1 MKFIK
6 GNNMSRSQSELSLKQ
21 REILQ
26 LVIYRTKN
34 PQSPTFFGNNEYIA
48 KCIDIKPDTVR
59 KALKELKDLGYIAEA
74 KDDKGRRHLT
84 YTGKEFAPIIADM
97 RDFDKNM
104 LKQERDNYLRDLN
117 YCKHEL
123 ELAQIRVDTLDKEN
137 SELRTKLLNTE
148 PRLMQLENLFLS
160 QGVTKERIDA
170 MIKLAQTMQ
179 VA

>member
-1 MKFIK
+1 
-6 GNNMSRSQSELSLKQ
+6 MSRSQSELSLTQ

-34 PQSPTFFGNNEYIA
+34 PKSPTFFGNNEYIA
-48 KCIDIKPDTVR
+48 KCVDIKPDTVR

-117 YCKHEL
+117 YCRHEL
-123 ELAQIRVDTLDKEN
+123 ELAQIRIDTLDKEN
-137 SELRTKLLNTE
+137 SELRTKSLHTE
-148 PRLMQLENLFLS
+148 TRLMQLENLFLS
-160 QGVTKERIDA
+160 QGVSKELIDA
-170 MIKLAQTMQ
+170 MIKQAQTMPT
-179 VA
+179 A

>member
-1 MKFIK
+1 
-6 GNNMSRSQSELSLKQ
+6 MSRSQSELSLKQ

-34 PQSPTFFGNNEYIA
+34 PKSPTFFGNNEYIA
-48 KCIDIKPDTVR
+48 KCVDVQPDTVR

-117 YCKHEL
+117 YCRHEL
-123 ELAQIRVDTLDKEN
+123 ELAQIRNDTLERDNSALNDKLFYA
-137 SELRTKLLNTE
+137 ELRVKE
-148 PRLMQLENLFLS
+148 LENIFS
-160 QGVTKERIDA
+160 AQGVTKEQIDM
-170 MIKLAQTMQ
+170 MIEQMMDVQ
-179 VA
+179 

>member
-34 PQSPTFFGNNEYIA
+34 PKSPTFFGNNEYIA
-48 KCIDIKPDTVR
+48 KCVDIKPDTVR

-74 KDDKGRRHLT
+74 IDDKGRRHLT

-117 YCKHEL
+117 YCRHEL
-123 ELAQIRVDTLDKEN
+123 ELAQIRIDTLERDNSALNDKLFYA
-137 SELRTKLLNTE
+137 ELRVKE
-148 PRLMQLENLFLS
+148 LENIFS
-160 QGVTKERIDA
+160 AQGVTKEQIDW
-170 MIKLAQTMQ
+170 MIKQTQGMQ
-179 VA
+179 AA

>member
-1 MKFIK
+1 
-6 GNNMSRSQSELSLKQ
+6 MSRSQSELSLKQ

-34 PQSPTFFGNNEYIA
+34 PKSPTFFGNNEYIA
-48 KCIDIKPDTVR
+48 KCVDIKPDTVR

-123 ELAQIRVDTLDKEN
+123 ELAQIRIDTLEREN
-137 SELRTKLLNTE
+137 SALNDKLFYAELRVQ
-148 PRLMQLENLFLS
+148 QLENLFFA
-160 QGVTKERIDA
+160 QGVTKDQIDA
-170 MIKLAQTMQ
+170 MIKQAQTMQ
-179 VA
+179 AA

>member
-1 MKFIK
+1 
-6 GNNMSRSQSELSLKQ
+6 MSRSQSELSITK

-34 PQSPTFFGNNEYIA
+34 PKHPTFFGDNEYIA
-48 KCIDIKPDTVR
+48 KCVDVKPDTVR
-59 KALKELKDLGYIAEA
+59 KYIKELEELVYLNEI

-123 ELAQIRVDTLDKEN
+123 ELAQIHIDTLDKEN
-137 SELRTKLLNTE
+137 SELRTKLFHTE
-148 PRLMQLENLFLS
+148 TRLMQLENLFLS

-170 MIKLAQTMQ
+170 MIKQAQTMQ

>member
-1 MKFIK
+1 
-6 GNNMSRSQSELSLKQ
+6 MSRSQSELSITK
-21 REILQ
+21 RELLQ

-34 PQSPTFFGNNEYIA
+34 PKHPTFFGDNEYIA
-48 KCIDIKPDTVR
+48 KCVDVKPDTVR
-59 KALKELKDLGYIAEA
+59 KYIKELEELVYLNEI

-123 ELAQIRVDTLDKEN
+123 ELAQIHIDTLDKEN
-137 SELRTKLLNTE
+137 SELRTKLLHTE
-148 PRLMQLENLFLS
+148 TRLMQLENLFLS

-170 MIKLAQTMQ
+170 MIKQAQTMQ

>member
-34 PQSPTFFGNNEYIA
+34 PKSLAFFGNNEYIA
-48 KCIDIKPDTVR
+48 KCVDVQPDTVR
-59 KALKELKDLGYIAEA
+59 KALKELKDLGYIAAA

-84 YTGKEFAPIIADM
+84 YTCKEFAPIIADM

-123 ELAQIRVDTLDKEN
+123 ELAQIHIDTLDKEN
-137 SELRTKLLNTE
+137 SELRTKLLHTE
-148 PRLMQLENLFLS
+148 TRLMQLENLFLS

-170 MIKLAQTMQ
+170 MIKQAQTMQ

>member
-1 MKFIK
+1 
-6 GNNMSRSQSELSLKQ
+6 MSRSQSELSLKQ

-34 PQSPTFFGNNEYIA
+34 PKHPTFFGDNKNIA
-48 KCIDIKPDTVR
+48 KCVDIKPDTVR

-97 RDFDKNM
+97 RNFDKNM

-117 YCKHEL
+117 YCRHEL
-123 ELAQIRVDTLDKEN
+123 ELAQIRIDTLERDNSALNDKLFYA
-137 SELRTKLLNTE
+137 ELRVQ
-148 PRLMQLENLFLS
+148 QLENLFLS
-160 QGVTKERIDA
+160 QGVTKERIDM
-170 MIKLAQTMQ
+170 MIKQAQTMQ
-179 VA
+179 AA

>member
-34 PQSPTFFGNNEYIA
+34 PKSPTFFGNNEYIG
-48 KCIDIKPDTVR
+48 KCVNVKPDTIR

-74 KDDKGRRHLT
+74 KDEKGRRHLA
-84 YTGKEFAPIIADM
+84 YTGKEFAPIIEDM
-97 RDFDKNM
+97 RNMDKRM
-104 LKQERDNYLRDLN
+104 LKQERDNCLRDLN

-123 ELAQIRVDTLDKEN
+123 EMAQIRIETLEKDNSALNDKLFYA
-137 SELRTKLLNTE
+137 ELRVQ
-148 PRLMQLENLFLS
+148 QLENLFLS
-160 QGVTKERIDA
+160 QGVTKERIDM
-170 MIKLAQTMQ
+170 MIKQAQTMQ
-179 VA
+179 AA